1 MHTSKNDHTICFNGD
16 WISRHFRPV
25 GASSMTTAANAPAA
39 TDTAAKPAQTY
50 KELYNEA
57 LGAQS
62 FGPAPRNVGEAIL
75 KIISEKK
82 VPVSFAKLNKE
93 IAEAA
98 GRNDVDAILKLSQ
111 DLKNVKDN
119 ESQNKKALQ
128 ELQSKFKF
136 HDIVQAF
143 HDEFEE
149 LAYQLAH
156 KALTETHVQLV
167 NASKKTRSSNKSS
180 DDEGSPSSPRSKN
193 KTSILIFT
201 KPDGTEITF
210 PMRMGPKGN
219 VDFKFAEDAYKAMGF
234 ELIKDGDEYGVEPGT
249 IELNNGEPELP
260 VNRKNLVD
268 TITAKTAKSFEG
280 WSVKKVVI
288 D

>member
-1 MHTSKNDHTICFNGD
+1 MHTSKNDHTICVNGD

-39 TDTAAKPAQTY
+39 TETAEKPAKTF
-50 KELYNEA
+50 KEQYNEA
-57 LGAQS
+57 LNAQS

-75 KIISEKK
+75 AIIAEKK
-82 VPVSFAKLNKE
+82 VPVSFSKLTKE

-98 GRNDVDAILKLSQ
+98 SRNDIDTVLKLSH

-119 ESQNKKALQ
+119 ESQNKKAIQ
-128 ELQSKFKF
+128 ELHTKFKF
-136 HDIVQAF
+136 HDVVQAF
-143 HDEFEE
+143 QAEFEE
-149 LAYQLAH
+149 LSYQLAL
-156 KALTETHVQLV
+156 KGLTETHVQLV
-167 NASKKTRSSNKSS
+167 NASKKTRSGSKSS
-180 DDEGSPSSPRSKN
+180 DEEGSPSSPRGKN

-249 IELNNGEPELP
+249 IELNNGEPDLP